1 MKRYSNI
8 IISLLVCALMLGVTI
23 SAQLAEAQ
31 SLQVTA
37 HYAPDRIRLN
47 ERPKW
52 GFWAS
57 MYFPKDYNPRDINL
71 ETVLLE
77 GLLSPT
83 YTAVW
88 PIFQCSETMYHWFLV
103 KFDLD
108 AVTGMLLAKLSHMGD
123 IRRVQ
128 WVRLTVTGEF
138 YDGTVFEATGKILV
152 YCEGPWD

>member
-1 MKRYSNI
+1 MKKYSSMI
-8 IISLLVCALMLGVTI
+8 VTSLICALILGATVT
-23 SAQLAEAQ
+23 AQLAETQ
-31 SLQVTA
+31 SMQVTV
-37 HYAPDRIRLN
+37 HYAPHRIRLN

-57 MYFPKDYNPRDINL
+57 MYFPKDHNPRDINL

-88 PIFQCSETMYHWFLV
+88 PKFRRSEKMYHWFVV

-108 AVTGMLLAKLSHMGD
+108 AVMNMLLTRVSHMGD
-123 IRRVQ
+123 IHRVQ

-138 YDGTVFEATGKILV
+138 HDGTAFEATGKILV